1 MKPALTLLTAL
12 LLAPL
17 DALHAAEALSPVADV
32 DAKTPASAA
41 NADGS

>member
-17 DALHAAEALSPVADV
+17 DVLRAAENDV
-32 DAKTPASAA
+32 LP
-41 NADGS
+41 DGTVFRSW